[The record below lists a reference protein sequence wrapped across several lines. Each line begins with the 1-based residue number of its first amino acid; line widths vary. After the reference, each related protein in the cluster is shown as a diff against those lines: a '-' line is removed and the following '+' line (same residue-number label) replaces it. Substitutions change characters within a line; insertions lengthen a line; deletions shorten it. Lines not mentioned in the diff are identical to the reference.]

1 MDDELVAFG
10 KYARLQTRGRITG
23 LPRIATIGFVEE
35 PDGSLLV
42 AARPGAH
49 WAENL
54 FEDPH
59 CRVTVGERTWDAVG
73 EVLEGRDF
81 AFAIREQI
89 LRYGTPAE
97 TLGHGLAFR
106 LRRVPA

>member
-10 KYARLQTRGRITG
+10 TYTRLETKGRITG
-23 LPRIATIGFVEE
+23 LPRVVTIGFVAE
-35 PDGSLLV
+35 PDGSILV

-54 FEDPH
+54 FEEPH
-59 CRVTVGERTWDAVG
+59 CRVTVGERTWNAVA
-73 EVLEGRDF
+73 EVLDGPAF
-81 AFAIREQI
+81 AMAIREQI

-97 TLGHGLAFR
+97 SLGLGPAFR
-106 LRRVPA
+106 LRPVAA

>member
-10 KYARLQTRGRITG
+10 KYARLETTGRVTG
-23 LPRIATIGFVEE
+23 LPRVVTVGFVEE
-35 PDGSLLV
+35 PDGSIVV

-59 CRVTVGERTWDAVG
+59 CRVTVGERTWLAVA
-73 EVLEGRDF
+73 EALEGPAF
-81 AFAIREQI
+81 ALAIREHI

-97 TLGHGLAFR
+97 SLGHGLAFR
-106 LRRVPA
+106 LRAVAA

>member
-10 KYARLQTRGRITG
+10 KYARLETTGRITG
-23 LPRIATIGFVEE
+23 LPRVVTVGFVDE
-35 PDGSLLV
+35 PDGSILV

-59 CRVTVGERTWDAVG
+59 CRVTVGERTWNAVA
-73 EVLEGRDF
+73 EVLEGPAF
-81 AFAIREQI
+81 AVAIREQI

-97 TLGHGLAFR
+97 ALGDGLAFR
-106 LRRVPA
+106 LRAMAA